1 VNNQLTDSQLVI
13 LSSASTRASRSV
25 LPLPSALT
33 LNKGSA
39 ALVLKSLIGRGLI
52 AEASAGREDEV
63 WREHEDGGRV
73 TLRMTDAAFRALG
86 IEIDDGDAP
95 SREPQE
101 PAGQGEPLIPAPER
115 PEAFQP
121 GPGTKLAI
129 LLELLRQAE
138 GASIDELMAA
148 TGWQAH
154 SVRGAIS
161 GSIKRK
167 LGMAVETFLVEGR
180 GRIYRIA
187 GAEAAPAMAE
197 SVQ

>member
-1 VNNQLTDSQLVI
+1 MNNQLTDSQLVI
-13 LSSASTRASRSV
+13 LSAASMRASRAI
-25 LPLPSALT
+25 LPLPPALT

-63 WREHEDGGRV
+63 WRENEDGGRL
-73 TLRMTDAAFRALG
+73 TLRMTDAAFRTLG
-86 IEIDDGDAP
+86 IETDDGDVLPRGPQHP
-95 SREPQE
+95 S
-101 PAGQGEPLIPAPER
+101 GQGEPLFLTPER
-115 PEAFQP
+115 PEPQP

-129 LLELLRQAE
+129 LLELLRRAE
-138 GASIDELMAA
+138 GASVDELMAA

-167 LGMAVETFLVEGR
+167 LGLVVETFPAERR

-187 GAEAAPAMAE
+187 GTDVAPAMVE
-197 SVQ
+197 SEK

>member
-1 VNNQLTDSQLVI
+1 MTNQLTDSQLVI
-13 LSSASTRASRSV
+13 LSAASMRASRAI
-25 LPLPSALT
+25 LPLPPALT

-39 ALVLKSLIGRGLI
+39 ALVLKSLLGRGLI

-63 WREHEDGGRV
+63 WREHEDEGRL

-86 IEIDDGDAP
+86 IENDDGDGLP
-95 SREPQE
+95 RVPQNPE
-101 PAGQGEPLIPAPER
+101 GQGESLIPTSER

-129 LLELLRQAE
+129 ILDLLRQAE
-138 GASIDELMAA
+138 GASVDELMAA

-167 LGMAVETFLVEGR
+167 LRMVVETFPAEGR

-187 GAEAAPAMAE
+187 GADAAPAMAE
-197 SVQ
+197 SSK

>member
-1 VNNQLTDSQLVI
+1 MTSQLTDSQLVI
-13 LSSASTRASRSV
+13 LSAASARASRSV

-63 WREHEDGGRV
+63 WRELEDDGRL

-86 IEIDDGDAP
+86 IENDDGDGLP
-95 SREPQE
+95 RVPQN
-101 PAGQGEPLIPAPER
+101 PAGQSEPLIPTTER
-115 PEAFQP
+115 AEASQP

-129 LLELLRQAE
+129 ILDLLRQAE
-138 GASIDELMAA
+138 GASVEELMAA

-161 GSIKRK
+161 GAIKRK
-167 LGMAVETFLVEGR
+167 LGMAVETFPAEGR
-180 GRIYRIA
+180 GRIYRISGA
-187 GAEAAPAMAE
+187 GAAPVMAE
-197 SVQ
+197 SAQ

>member
-13 LSSASTRASRSV
+13 LSAASMRASRAV
-25 LPLPSALT
+25 LPLPPALT

-52 AEASAGREDEV
+52 VEALAGREDEV
-63 WREHEDGGRV
+63 WREHEDESRW
-73 TLRMTDAAFRALG
+73 TLRMTDAAYLALG
-86 IEIDDGDAP
+86 IETVDGDVLP
-95 SREPQE
+95 REPQHA
-101 PAGQGEPLIPAPER
+101 PAQGEPLIPTPER
-115 PEAFQP
+115 PEPSQP

-129 LLELLRQAE
+129 LLELLRRVE
-138 GASIDELMAA
+138 GASVEELMAA

-167 LGMAVETFLVEGR
+167 LRIVVETFPVEGR
-180 GRIYRIA
+180 GRIYRTA
-187 GAEAAPAMAE
+187 GAVAAPATAE

>member
-13 LSSASTRASRSV
+13 LSAASVRASRSV
-25 LPLPSALT
+25 LPLPPSLT

-63 WREHEDGGRV
+63 WRETEDEGRL
-73 TLRMTDAAFRALG
+73 TLRMTDAALQAIG
-86 IEIDDGDAP
+86 IETDDGDVLP
-95 SREPQE
+95 RGPQH
-101 PAGQGEPLIPAPER
+101 PPGQGELLIPTPAR

-121 GPGTKLAI
+121 GSGTKLAI
-129 LLELLRQAE
+129 MLELLRQAE
-138 GASIDELMAA
+138 GASVDELMAA

-167 LGMAVETFLVEGR
+167 LRMVVETFPVEGR

-187 GAEAAPAMAE
+187 GADAAPAMAE
-197 SVQ
+197 SV